1 MSQPLV
7 LTPRLQTLL
16 DAIVEHRNNT
26 NPASYGQNTTSRKD
40 HYAVLEV
47 ALRRQAAED
56 GVDLGP
62 LLSEP
67 DYPLE
72 EDD

>member
-7 LTPRLQTLL
+7 LTPRLQKLL
-16 DAIVEHRNNT
+16 DAIVNHRNNT
-26 NPASYGQNTTSRKD
+26 STVSYGRNMTSKKD
-40 HYAVLEV
+40 QYAVLEA

-56 GVDLGP
+56 GVDVGP